1 MTVTSRTS
9 PAARRARTTRR
20 GALAVLA
27 TATALGATA
36 FAVPAHAADAG
47 ASSAPAPK
55 AAPKFDITDGTLDW
69 GVKDRFRKYV
79 TGPIA
84 RGKIEVADGAKQAPK
99 NGPFTFSGAKGSYDS
114 ATHAVTTT
122 FKGSVRFL
130 GHQKADKSWEL
141 DLKLADLKLT
151 TDPTSGGKKGSI
163 TADVT
168 AGGTTQDDVA
178 LAALDLSAV
187 KPGGGAGGAVT
198 YAKIP
203 AKLTAAGAKVFQNY
217 EEGEALDSA
226 TLSVKVGAA
235 RKPAADGG
243 KGGAPASGVRPGGHQ
258 GGAADAKDGGETPGV
273 AQAAPQDKSVQQRK
287 RPAAAADTA
296 GTPPKAGET
305 AATGTGTVSG
315 GNLDWGVKEKFR
327 KYVTGPIAKG
337 KIELSGGAQ
346 QSGSAYRF
354 VKGHGSYDA
363 SASSLDAAFDGAVRF
378 TGHEGKLDL
387 KLSDLR
393 VKASGTTG
401 TLTADVSTK
410 ELSSGN
416 VVNSDD
422 LPLATLKLPAGA
434 LTAKDGVVTLSAVP
448 ATLTAQGAKVF
459 ENYEAGEALD
469 PVTLSATT
477 VPGAKLPAGGT
488 GTSTGG
494 GGDVTGG
501 TPAGSASLAATGAD
515 APTGP
520 LLGAAG
526 ALLLAGGGA
535 VYATRRRKTARG

>member
-1 MTVTSRTS
+1 MTATSHTSRTS
-9 PAARRARTTRR
+9 RRARTGRR

-36 FAVPAHAADAG
+36 FAVPAHAADAAAQAG
-47 ASSAPAPK
+47 AAPK
-55 AAPKFDITDGTLDW
+55 AAPKFEITDGTLDW
-69 GVKDRFRKYV
+69 GVKDRFRKYL

-99 NGPFTFSGAKGSYDS
+99 NGPFTFTGAKGSYDS
-114 ATHAVTTT
+114 ATHAVATT

-130 GHQKADKSWEL
+130 GHQKPDKSWEL
-141 DLKLADLKLT
+141 DIRLADLKVT
-151 TDPTSGGKKGSI
+151 TDAKSGGEKGGI

-168 AGGTTQDDVA
+168 TGGKTQDDVP

-235 RKPAADGG
+235 QKPATGG
-243 KGGAPASGVRPGGHQ
+243 KPGSGISA
-258 GGAADAKDGGETPGV
+258 GGAADAAEAGEE
-273 AQAAPQDKSVQQRK
+273 AAPRDTPVQNQKQVAGAAGAADVSAKGDKV
-287 RPAAAADTA
+287 AAA
-296 GTPPKAGET
+296 
-305 AATGTGTVSG
+305 GTGTVSG

-337 KIELSGGAQ
+337 KAELSGGAQ

-393 VKASGTTG
+393 VKAKGTTG

-434 LTAKDGVVTLSAVP
+434 LTAKNGVVTLSAVP
-448 ATLTAQGAKVF
+448 ATLTQQGAKVF

-477 VPGAKLPAGGT
+477 VPGAKPPAGGA
-488 GTSTGG
+488 GTGG
-494 GGDVTGG
+494 GGVTGG
-501 TPAGSASLAATGAD
+501 TGSASLAATGAD
-515 APTGP
+515 TPTGP

-535 VYATRRRKTARG
+535 IYATRRRKTARG

>member
-1 MTVTSRTS
+1 MTVTSRT
-9 PAARRARTTRR
+9 PRRARR

-36 FAVPAHAADAG
+36 FAVPAHAADAAAKTG
-47 ASSAPAPK
+47 AAPK

-69 GVKDRFRKYV
+69 GVKDRFRKYL

-84 RGKIEVADGAKQAPK
+84 KGKIEVADGAKQAPK

-130 GHQKADKSWEL
+130 GHAKADKSWEL
-141 DLKLADLKLT
+141 DIKLADLKVT
-151 TDPTSGGKKGSI
+151 TDAKSGGKTGRI

-168 AGGTTQDDVA
+168 TGGKTQDDVA

-187 KPGGGAGGAVT
+187 KPGGGADGAVT

-203 AKLTAAGAKVFQNY
+203 AKLTAAGATVFQNY
-217 EEGEALDSA
+217 EEGEALDAA

-235 RKPAADGG
+235 RQPATESG
-243 KGGAPASGVRPGGHQ
+243 KGGKSDSGVRAGGHQ
-258 GGAADAKDGGETPGV
+258 DGAAGTSGADASRDGAAGREQAVAGQKKEPAGSAGAADVSSKGDK
-273 AQAAPQDKSVQQRK
+273 AP
-287 RPAAAADTA
+287 
-296 GTPPKAGET
+296 
-305 AATGTGTVSG
+305 ATGTGTVSG
-315 GNLDWGVKEKFR
+315 GNLDWGVKDKFR

-363 SASSLDAAFDGAVRF
+363 AASSLDAAFDGAVRF
-378 TGHEGKLDL
+378 TGHGGKLDL

-448 ATLTAQGAKVF
+448 ATLTPQGAKVF

-477 VPGAKLPAGGT
+477 VPGAKLPAGG
-488 GTSTGG
+488 GTTGG
-494 GGDVTGG
+494 SGGVTGD
-501 TPAGSASLAATGAD
+501 AGAASLAATGAD
-515 APTGP
+515 TPTGP

-535 VYATRRRKTARG
+535 VYATRRRKSVRA